1 MTMLDKFNISSVSKK
16 LNELNFKISAFN
28 NKPLPCLVLLS
39 NYVFKKRSVKIL
51 PNGDIQGGFSKMI
64 ISLIDFSFVRSM
76 CASCYSIKS
85 PPAYDPVSLFLLE
98 LFRYIDQYK
107 NMDKFLEVL
116 RDKDRGRAYRTYAG
130 VSEENIPTKGTF
142 SNFKA
147 RLGSRLYNKI
157 FHTLVDIFHKLEMMT
172 FNIIAHDGTL
182 FPSRARYKGCTWF
195 SAKCSCVAVRNV
207 IARVKKQIMYR
218 LNNLNKINLD
228 KAFMIKCE
236 CPYVPEDKQY
246 KKNPKFEV
254 LCLKLGH
261 IDEKP
266 TIEQSQTAM
275 LFNVAGELE
284 KHGLFIDT
292 IRSNI
297 TDINLESGDIVLRC
311 PKIPKD
317 TDAKIGVRRNPQ
329 NGRKQKIFGY
339 NLVLSTSVEP
349 DLKLE
354 LPAAATNIC
363 GNGEEGK
370 IIINNAKQINTHHDC
385 QVKIDIADA
394 KYDIIDN
401 YTCLRANG
409 SIPIIDYNKRNENL
423 TSDAQRRRGYD
434 RNGWPFAPCG
444 IVTRPNG
451 FDQKHKRHTF
461 CCFKK
466 CLVSKAAGIKNI
478 QKNYDIGSCPYVKNK
493 KGFSKHTY
501 IKDNPRLINEIPR
514 GSWRFKKLQ
523 QFRSASER
531 VNSVIKEDLKI
542 IDKPIV
548 YNKQRADI
556 LGQIAAIV
564 LLLYRAFSF
573 IVKISMLF
581 AEFELSNDPAVAEKL
596 KPHYVPKSILS
607 LIQRE

>member
-1 MTMLDKFNISSVSKK
+1 MV
-16 LNELNFKISAFN
+16 
-28 NKPLPCLVLLS
+28 
-39 NYVFKKRSVKIL
+39 
-51 PNGDIQGGFSKMI
+51 
-64 ISLIDFSFVRSM
+64 
-76 CASCYSIKS
+76 
-85 PPAYDPVSLFLLE
+85 
-98 LFRYIDQYK
+98 
-107 NMDKFLEVL
+107 
-116 RDKDRGRAYRTYAG
+116 
-130 VSEENIPTKGTF
+130 
-142 SNFKA
+142 
-147 RLGSRLYNKI
+147 
-157 FHTLVDIFHKLEMMT
+157 
-172 FNIIAHDGTL
+172 
-182 FPSRARYKGCTWF
+182 
-195 SAKCSCVAVRNV
+195 
-207 IARVKKQIMYR
+207 
-218 LNNLNKINLD
+218 
-228 KAFMIKCE
+228 KCE
-236 CPYVPEDKQY
+236 CPYVPEEKKY

-254 LCLKLGH
+254 LCLKLRH

-266 TIEQSQTAM
+266 TIEQNQTAM
-275 LFNVAGELE
+275 LFNVVEELD

-297 TDINLESGDIVLRC
+297 TEINLDSGDVILRC
-311 PKIPKD
+311 PKLPKD
-317 TDAKIGVRRNPQ
+317 TDAKIGVKRNPQ

-354 LPAAATNIC
+354 LPVAATNIC

-370 IIINNAKQINTHHDC
+370 LIINNAEQINTHHDC

-394 KYDIIDN
+394 KYDIINN

-409 SIPIIDYNKRNENL
+409 SIPIIDYNRRNEDI
-423 TSDAQRRRGYD
+423 TSDAVRKRGYD

-444 IVTRPNG
+444 IVTRPNS

-461 CCFKK
+461 CCFKQ

-478 QKNYDIGSCPYVKNK
+478 QKDYDIGSCSYVKNK

-514 GSWRFKKLQ
+514 GSWRFKKLA

-531 VNSVIKEDLKI
+531 MNSFIKEDLKI

-556 LGQIAAIV
+556 LAQIAAIV

-573 IVKISMLF
+573 IVKISMLC
-581 AEFELSNDPAVAEKL
+581 AKYQSSNNPAIEKQL
-596 KPHYVPKSILS
+596 QPHYVPKSILS